1 MLHIKGIANLD
12 EIKELFTVEAKG
24 AETILNV
31 FESVFMS
38 IRTRQ
43 FDSLKKR
50 GYLPSDILKVLLYL
64 PFLGVATVRGL
75 YHSGCVKL
83 TEAEKDVY
91 YRLKNN
97 PWIHWR
103 NLLLTFAKRFGKVS
117 EQKGEPEDEATKA
130 IRAFIVDDSTC
141 PKRGRKLEFI
151 GKVFDHVYKY
161 WVLGFKALTLAYWD
175 GKSLVPLD
183 FSLHNEKGKNQ
194 KRPYGLT
201 RTQLKKRFSKERN
214 SKSPAAK
221 RARELSAN
229 KNSNAIKMIK
239 RAVKHGFMAD
249 YVLTDCWFMVYA
261 FIANIRQIKN
271 GALHV
276 LGACR
281 MDKRKYF
288 FDGAEYTAKAL
299 LNKVKGQKKRS
310 RKVRALY
317 VPLIVTYKGIPV
329 KLFFSRYA
337 KQKNWHLLLTTNL
350 ELSFN
355 EAIEIYSHR
364 WTIEVMFKEAK
375 QHLNFGK
382 SQANDFDSQIADLT
396 ISLMQ
401 YIVLTLHKRFTAYES
416 IGALFRASKQ
426 YVLEA
431 TLAKRLWGF
440 LIQVLQQITEL
451 FEIDFELLM
460 TKMLNEKELEEK
472 LFKIIQALS
481 QDQLKQTGLVAP

>member
-1 MLHIKGIANLD
+1 MLHIKGIKHLD

-24 AETILNV
+24 AETILDV
-31 FESVFMS
+31 FERMFKS
-38 IRTRQ
+38 IRIHQ
-43 FDSLKKR
+43 FDALKR
-50 GYLPSDILKVLLYL
+50 CGYLPSDILKVLLYL
-64 PFLGVATVRGL
+64 PFLGVATIRGL
-75 YHSGCVKL
+75 YHSGCANI

-103 NLLLTFAKRFGKVS
+103 NLLFAFAKRFRKLS
-117 EQKGEPEDEATKA
+117 EQKGDRDLDTEQ
-130 IRAFIVDDSTC
+130 IRCLIIDDSTC

-151 GKVFDHVYKY
+151 GKVFDHVYRH
-161 WVLGFKALTLAYWD
+161 WVLGFKALALAYWD

-183 FSLHNEKGKNQ
+183 FSLHNEKGKNK

-201 RTQLKKRFSKERN
+201 RLQLKKRFSKERE
-214 SKSPAAK
+214 SKSPAVK
-221 RARELSAN
+221 RVRELSAN
-229 KNSNAIKMIK
+229 KISNAIRMIK
-239 RAVKHGFMAD
+239 RAVKHGFMAE
-249 YVLTDCWFMVYA
+249 YVLTDSWFMVHT
-261 FIANIRQIKN
+261 FIAGIRQIKN

-281 MDKRKYF
+281 LDKRKYL
-288 FDGAEYTAKAL
+288 FDGAEYTAKEL
-299 LNKVKGQKKRS
+299 LNKFKGQKKRS

-317 VPLIVTYKGIPV
+317 VELIVTYKGVPV

-337 KQKNWHLLLTTNL
+337 KQKSWHLVLTTDL

-355 EAIEIYSHR
+355 KAIEIYSHR

-382 SQANDFDSQIADLT
+382 GQANDFDSQIADIT
-396 ISLMQ
+396 ISMMQ
-401 YIVLTLHKRFTAYES
+401 YIVLALHKRFAAYES

-426 YVLEA
+426 YFLEA

-440 LIQVLQQITEL
+440 LLQVLQQITDL

-460 TKMLNEKELEEK
+460 TKMLNEKELEERM
-472 LFKIIQALS
+472 FKIVQALTQSS
-481 QDQLKQTGLVAP
+481 QLAAP